1 MLINLI
7 QLNNLWNFKEKRV
20 SSRMFSG
27 VTHGFHVGR
36 SAGMPK
42 KGRAAVIGPV
52 KKDEDVGV
60 AAKYRK
66 TDTSGPACPLC
77 FDSPASLFQSL
88 ISPMTVDEFFREYWE
103 KKPLLLQRSDPTLVS
118 YYQSLFQLSD
128 LKQLC
133 AQGLEY
139 GRDLNILR
147 CVNGNKLVMN
157 NEGRV
162 KYSQLRK
169 DFNQNKATIQFHQ
182 PQRFKDELWHI
193 QERLECFFGSLVG
206 SNVYITPEN
215 SQGLP
220 PHYDDVEVFIL
231 QLEGEKHWRL
241 YKPTVPLA
249 REYSTEPEE
258 RIGKPTHDIIL
269 KAGDLLYFPRGTIHQ
284 ADTPAGVEHS
294 THLTLSTYQ
303 IMSWGDLVL
312 DVFPGL
318 MMDSIKN
325 DGSLRQGLPR
335 NLLTTAHMGT
345 EVKKQVCT
353 ILRSLAERL
362 EQDEQDLR
370 SSEMRKD
377 FISNRLPPYHLQE
390 EDLAPVGKLPTL
402 EDVVCVRFR
411 EHIVLTL
418 EPSPDNTDEAMKL
431 AAFVLHSLRNKRET
445 HMMGSRDL
453 HEEEEEDDDDD
464 DEEEEEEEKTVQGLD
479 FPMSHLPALQQLLN
493 GERLHVADLPLQ
505 QDADKLGLVLGLWTQ
520 GLLQEIFGY
529 NATHYRHSPTSVI
542 QVKRPPPGLLS
553 SSFSVCTL
561 STYS

>member
-1 MLINLI
+1 MNTAICAVNPDQHSDI
-7 QLNNLWNFKEKRV
+7 ETFDACEPRNGAVASRDVNFLE
-20 SSRMFSG
+20 
-27 VTHGFHVGR
+27 R
-36 SAGMPK
+36 SALLGIVIGRMPK
-42 KGRAAVIGPV
+42 KGRAAGICPEE
-52 KKDEDVGV
+52 KKEEDHMEV
-60 AAKYRK
+60 AAKHRK
-66 TDTSGPACPLC
+66 TDSASPASPLC

-88 ISPMTVDEFFREYWE
+88 ISPMTADEFFREYWE
-103 KKPLLLQRSDPTLVS
+103 KKPLLLQRSDPALVS

-133 AQGLEY
+133 VQGLEY
-139 GRDLNILR
+139 GQDLNVMR

-157 NEGRV
+157 HEGRV

-169 DFNQNKATIQFHQ
+169 DFNHKKATIQFHQ

-206 SNVYITPEN
+206 SNVYITPED

-231 QLEGEKHWRL
+231 QLEGQKHWRL
-241 YKPTVPLA
+241 YEPTVPLA
-249 REYSTEPEE
+249 REFGTEPEE
-258 RIGKPTHDIIL
+258 SIGKPTHDIIL

-318 MMDSIKN
+318 MMDSMKN
-325 DGSLRQGLPR
+325 DINLRQGLPR
-335 NLLTTAHMGT
+335 NLLTSAHTGS
-345 EVKKQVCT
+345 EVKKQVCM
-353 ILRSLAERL
+353 ILRSLAARL

-370 SSEMRKD
+370 SSEMRRD
-377 FISNRLPPYHLQE
+377 FIFNRLPPYHLQE

-402 EDVVCVRFR
+402 EDSVCVRFR

-445 HMMGSRDL
+445 HMMGSRD
-453 HEEEEEDDDDD
+453 HPEEEDDEDEDD
-464 DEEEEEEEKTVQGLD
+464 DEEEEEKAVQGLD
-479 FPMSHLPALQQLLN
+479 FPMSHLAALQQLLS
-493 GERLHVADLPLQ
+493 GERLRVADLPLE
-505 QDADKLGLVLGLWTQ
+505 QDADKLGMVLGLWTQ
-520 GLLQEIFGY
+520 GLLQ
-529 NATHYRHSPTSVI
+529 
-542 QVKRPPPGLLS
+542 
-553 SSFSVCTL
+553 VC
-561 STYS
+561 